1 MFQFHWLLLLLLILS
16 GLIALIYTFLV
27 WNFGQWQRRGI
38 REPKAWPLLGSF
50 PNIVWPRQH
59 FTNDM
64 RDIYMKYRE
73 TDSYVGTFLLRSP
86 KLLLLE
92 PKLINEV
99 FVSAFSHFENNDA
112 SRMIDTR
119 KDPLV
124 QCNPFVLD
132 GDEWRLQRGIF
143 SPLLT
148 SGRIRTAY
156 GNMQRI
162 CGKLCDYIQH
172 SSRPHNAMDLGLRFT
187 SDNLFDCVLGIE
199 ARSFTESPLPVA
211 KHNKA
216 MSEDNRGLALAGAL
230 NGLFPHLPIWLR
242 PKVIPKSY
250 DDFFGQLVLKAF
262 KLRRERR
269 QERNDFINHLLD
281 MQQEHQL
288 TESQLLSH
296 AMTFMFDGLDT
307 TSSTI
312 AHCLLLLARHPE
324 CQQRL
329 WQELDEACSRSRSS
343 SSSNFSSRDQLLPD
357 FDVLCELP
365 YLSACL
371 NESLRIYPAGGWASK
386 TCTSPYTFHG
396 SRHREPLQM
405 YPGDNVMI
413 PIYGLHHDP
422 NFYPE
427 PEVFRPERFLNGGLK
442 RYQQMGV
449 FLGFGNGPRQCVGIR
464 LGLVQSKAA
473 IAAIVR
479 RYEVQAN
486 GRTLEGIQLDPLI
499 FVGAHKGGIWLDFT
513 QR

>member
-1 MFQFHWLLLLLLILS
+1 MFQWLVLTLI
-16 GLIALIYTFLV
+16 GLISLVYIFLV
-27 WNFGQWQRRGI
+27 WNFGHWRRRGI
-38 REPKAWPLLGSF
+38 REPKALPLLGSF

-73 TDSYVGTFLLRSP
+73 TDSYVGTFLLRTP

-99 FVSAFSHFENNDA
+99 FVSAFRHFENNDA

-119 KDPLV
+119 KDKLV
-124 QCNPFVLD
+124 ACNPFVLD
-132 GDEWRLQRGIF
+132 GDEWRRQRGIF

-148 SGRIRTAY
+148 SGRIRNAY
-156 GNMQRI
+156 CNMQRI
-162 CGKLCDYIQH
+162 CGKLCDYIERM
-172 SSRPHNAMDLGLRFT
+172 SSSNQPQNGMDLGLRFT

-199 ARSFTESPLPVA
+199 ARSFTETPLPVA
-211 KHNKA
+211 KHNKE

-230 NGLFPHLPIWLR
+230 NGLFPQLPRWLR

-250 DDFFGQLVLKAF
+250 DQFFGQLVHEAF
-262 KLRRERR
+262 RLRREQR

-288 TESQLLSH
+288 SESQLLSH

-312 AHCLLLLARHPE
+312 AHCLLLLARNPD
-324 CQQRL
+324 CQQQL
-329 WQELDEACSRSRSS
+329 WQELDQA
-343 SSSNFSSRDQLLPD
+343 SSRDQLLPD
-357 FDVLCELP
+357 FDVLSELP
-365 YLSACL
+365 YLGACL

-396 SRHREPLQM
+396 SLHSKALQM

-427 PEVFRPERFLNGGLK
+427 PQVFKPERFLNGGLK

-464 LGLVQSKAA
+464 LGLIQTKAA
-473 IAAIVR
+473 IAAIVK
-479 RYEVQAN
+479 RYEVHVN
-486 GRTLEGIQLDPLI
+486 GRTLEGIQLDPFI
-499 FVGAHKGGIWLDFT
+499 FVGAHKGGIWLDFK
-513 QR
+513 RR